1 MTDTRAPKSFAV
13 AAKNVTNDKISN
25 NIAGDVKLQEAQRQ
39 RLEEQEAS
47 EVKRNLEKDYVKKV
61 VNNVKSALLI

>member
-25 NIAGDVKLQEAQRQ
+25 NIAGDVKLQ
-39 RLEEQEAS
+39 
-47 EVKRNLEKDYVKKV
+47 KREGSDWKNRKLPWLNET
-61 VNNVKSALLI
+61 